1 VDEDDGWCEA
11 VQYDEED
18 VVTAVRQVLDNYAD
32 KVHLLVNATDRKGR
46 RCLDI
51 AGPTCK
57 SLMQKKIYLFEKY
70 EIKEGPPEHRSAT
83 SVVVHATE
91 YVDFVWVDE
100 CNCTNTMTHT
110 HAVALKFMKFPD
122 QFQRE
127 VDTRSRGDF
136 DTRYVIPITC
146 SYDGEKQDVVN
157 KRFRADAKLK
167 GFELY
172 PYCVVMEAASQS
184 LKRLIDQQH
193 IVGTDWDEIRRIGRQ
208 VAGCLKHLH
217 ERGYVHGD
225 IKRKNIV
232 IDLIHV
238 GVGDAAEKMLYST
251 LVCFH
256 QLLRSRPIIGS
267 EKSNRYHSLEAL
279 SKT

>member
-1 VDEDDGWCEA
+1 
-11 VQYDEED
+11 
-18 VVTAVRQVLDNYAD
+18 
-32 KVHLLVNATDRKGR
+32 
-46 RCLDI
+46 
-51 AGPTCK
+51 
-57 SLMQKKIYLFEKY
+57 MQKKVNLFEKC
-70 EIKEGPPEHRSAT
+70 EIKEGPREHRSAT
-83 SVVVHATE
+83 SVVT
-91 YVDFVWVDE
+91 VDFVWVDE
-100 CNCTNTMTHT
+100 CNCTNTITHA
-110 HAVALKFMKFPD
+110 HAVALKFMKFHD

-127 VDTRSRGDF
+127 VETRSRGDF

-225 IKRKNIV
+225 IKRKKNV
-232 IDLIHV
+232 LDLNHV
-238 GVGDAAEKMLYST
+238 GVGGAAEYYIAYLYASFN
-251 LVCFH
+251 CCAH
-256 QLLRSRPIIGS
+256 DRS
-267 EKSNRYHSLEAL
+267 L
-279 SKT
+279 